1 MRKAGLDPSM
11 SSSSLTDQSSQFST
25 STREEDKK
33 KKFLGEENEISFYE
47 INLVV
52 ILSGVQKEPS

>member
-1 MRKAGLDPSM
+1 M
-11 SSSSLTDQSSQFST
+11 SSSSISDQSSQFGT
-25 STREEDKK
+25 STREEDK